1 MPTIE
6 EQQNNPLHGLK
17 LEALLTELV
26 EFYGWEILATAM
38 RFNCFKT
45 NPSIKGSLKFLQNT
59 TWAREKLEAFYLYRF
74 KRMPKPDSEQY
85 LLPPRERGF
94 ADGIV
99 PRAPMKLTVESIALS
114 QAKAAS
120 AFKEKSKSSTRPKQR
135 FAPYNKSSCDSGY
148 CAPVSTAKKRGP
160 SDDPSDPW
168 GLKNK

>member
-17 LEALLTELV
+17 LETLLTELV

-45 NPSIKGSLKFLQNT
+45 NPTIKGSMKFLKNT

-74 KRMPKPDSEQY
+74 KRMPKPNSEEY
-85 LLPPRERGF
+85 NLPPRERGF

-99 PRAPMKLTVESIALS
+99 PRDPIILTHESIQLS

-120 AFKEKSKSSTRPKQR
+120 AFKSKSSPRAKKS
-135 FAPYNKSSCDSGY
+135 FAPYHKSSCDGGV
-148 CAPVSTAKKRGP
+148 CLPKNKPKKRTP

-168 GLKNK
+168 GLKNR